1 MTRRQIIL
9 LALLALVAA
18 GVGFLLIRNKQA
30 PYLPADE
37 EHASFVNADLCI
49 ECHARDG
56 VVPQSPNH
64 PIGRRCMQ
72 CHGMAP

>member
-9 LALLALVAA
+9 LVVLAVVAA
-18 GVGFLLIRNKQA
+18 GVGFLFIRNQQA

-37 EHASFVNADLCI
+37 EHTSFVNTDTCLI
-49 ECHARDG
+49 CHGVDG
-56 VVPQSPNH
+56 GAPRSPNH